1 LFLLGDFIM
10 NLLIT
15 NRKCVVFCLLSVV
28 FGVVTAFGQ
37 TKPDN
42 PKETVKRLDQ
52 SPEPTGRFGNR
63 SSADRIAMADRKA
76 EEAYEKRN
84 AEITPW
90 VEDGMPQNLGN
101 AALLYYQAFLLR
113 PDPPKEVIRI
123 YPGAEPNRQI
133 RTYLGR
139 CLPVI
144 EIVEIA
150 SRMPQCIWG
159 VWPECQLSEVALRRA
174 IGPLQDI
181 LLSDAQTLAA
191 DGHYRVAL
199 ERCLTVRRI
208 ARHLSEDPKLYTYSK
223 GSDSLALR
231 MVQHVLGVM
240 PRDAD
245 ILTWFRGQLG
255 VVKGAPPSFAKE
267 LQARIKTELKHIRMD
282 PIRLARLR
290 NLLVEEAKG
299 EQAKENAR
307 NLTDEQFLSR
317 TSEGLQCFLDS
328 IFRVLDSER
337 TYEQKLA
344 QMQRLVSKLTEADD
358 ADPVTKHTLTMIN
371 IGGMINIVYPH
382 HVWHQANINCIKAA
396 VEVYLVVAKTGRLPE
411 SLPDYL
417 PKDPSSGQ
425 DFVYEITDEGFALR
439 CQDEKFLSRYSRRL
453 EFKVKS
459 RD

>member
-1 LFLLGDFIM
+1 M
-10 NLLIT
+10 
-15 NRKCVVFCLLSVV
+15 
-28 FGVVTAFGQ
+28 
-37 TKPDN
+37 DN
-42 PKETVKRLDQ
+42 
-52 SPEPTGRFGNR
+52 
-63 SSADRIAMADRKA
+63 
-76 EEAYEKRN
+76 
-84 AEITPW
+84 
-90 VEDGMPQNLGN
+90 GMPQNPGN

-113 PDPPKEVIRI
+113 PELNEAIRYDF
-123 YPGAEPNRQI
+123 YPGAEPNRQSRI
-133 RTYLGR
+133 YLGR

-159 VWPECQLSEVALRRA
+159 VWPERQLSEVALRQA
-174 IGPLQDI
+174 IGPLQNI
-181 LLSDAQTLAA
+181 LLVDARTLAA

-208 ARHLSEDPKLYTYSK
+208 ARHLSEDPELYTYSK
-223 GSDSLALR
+223 GSDSLALS
-231 MVQHVLGVM
+231 MFQHVLGVM
-240 PRDAD
+240 PPDAD

-267 LQARIKTELKHIRMD
+267 LQARIKTELKHIRTY
-282 PIRLARLR
+282 PARLARLR
-290 NLLVEEAKG
+290 NLLIEGTKD

-307 NLTDEQFLSR
+307 NLTDEQFLFR
-317 TSEGLQCFLDS
+317 IREGLQCFLDS
-328 IFRVLDSER
+328 IFLVLDSER

-344 QMQRLVSKLTEADD
+344 EMQRLISKLTEADD
-358 ADPVTKHTLTMIN
+358 ADPVTKDTLTMIN

-382 HVWHQANINCIKAA
+382 HVWHQANINGVKAA

-417 PKDPSSGQ
+417 PKDPTTGR

-459 RD
+459 SADSNK